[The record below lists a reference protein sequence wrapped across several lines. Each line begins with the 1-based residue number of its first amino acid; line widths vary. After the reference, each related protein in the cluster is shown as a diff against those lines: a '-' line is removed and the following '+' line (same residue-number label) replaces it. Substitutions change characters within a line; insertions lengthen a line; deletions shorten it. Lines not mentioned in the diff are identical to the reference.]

1 MRLRWLLVMFVGL
14 ASACAPQGAQPTEVL
29 VTEEINLT
37 PTLAPTVVEP
47 TPVAIAT
54 EDAAANDTS
63 SPERVTLKIWWPEPL
78 APIDNQDAAELLS
91 EQISAFQAA
100 NRDVTIEFRLKK
112 AQDVG
117 GIMSALRTA
126 SFVAPG
132 AIPDLT
138 LMRRSDL
145 LAAAQSSLI
154 LPMDEQAESAVLD
167 NLHPMVNA
175 LGHFNER
182 LYGLPYN
189 VEVQHIAYQSGL
201 YDAQNWNFANVIGD
215 ARAFVFPAGRAT
227 SLSDVFLAQYRS
239 ATETQSS
246 TTLNVDADQLEALFQ
261 FYQRAVAAN
270 VIAPTVLE
278 YIVQDDYRSGLQ
290 AGTIPAGV
298 VTSTMYLKMLA
309 AGALLDFAPI
319 PTANGSPT
327 TLVDGWMWVLT
338 SADAEQQEA
347 ALRFLNWMLDVERQG
362 EYNAAIYMLPS
373 QRSALRQW
381 DDADYALFAD
391 TLLTNATLPLSES
404 AGSLT
409 ARVIQGA
416 LASVISGQ
424 RSPEQ
429 AAQDVVTQLPG

>member
-14 ASACAPQGAQPTEVL
+14 ACACAPQGAQPTEVL
-29 VTEEINLT
+29 VTEEISLT
-37 PTLAPTVVEP
+37 PTLAPTVVAP
-47 TPVAIAT
+47 TPVAIST
-54 EDAAANDTS
+54 EDAA
-63 SPERVTLKIWWPEPL
+63 SPERVTLNIWWPEPL

-91 EQISAFQAA
+91 QQISAFQAA

-112 AQDVG
+112 SQDVG

-126 SFVAPG
+126 SLVAPG
-132 AIPDLT
+132 AVPDLT

-154 LPMDEQAESAVLD
+154 VPIDEQAESAVLD

-189 VEVQHIAYQSGL
+189 IDVQHLAYQSGL
-201 YDAQNWNFANVIGD
+201 YDAQNWDFADVIGD

-227 SLSDVFLAQYRS
+227 SLSDMFLAQYRS

-246 TTLNVDADQLEALFQ
+246 TTLDVDADQLESLFQ
-261 FYQRAVAAN
+261 FYQRAVTAN
-270 VIAPTVLE
+270 VMTPTVLE
-278 YIVQDDYRSGLQ
+278 YIVPDDYRSGLQ
-290 AGTIPAGV
+290 AGTLPAGV
-298 VTSTMYLKMLA
+298 VTSTMYLEMLA
-309 AGALLDFAPI
+309 EGALLDFAPI
-319 PTANGSPT
+319 PTANGIPT

-338 SADAEQQEA
+338 SADAEQQA
-347 ALRFLNWMLDVERQG
+347 VALRFLNWMLDVERQG
-362 EYNAAIYMLPS
+362 QYNAAIYMLPS

-391 TLLTNATLPLSES
+391 TLLSNATLPLSES

-409 ARVIQGA
+409 ARVIQSA

-424 RSPEQ
+424 RTPEQ
-429 AAQDVVTQLPG
+429 AAQDVITQLPG

>member
-29 VTEEINLT
+29 VTEEISLT

-47 TPVAIAT
+47 TPVAIST
-54 EDAAANDTS
+54 EDAA
-63 SPERVTLKIWWPEPL
+63 SPERVTLNIWWPEPL

-91 EQISAFQAA
+91 QQISAFQAA
-100 NRDVTIEFRLKK
+100 NRDVIIQFRLKK

-117 GIMSALRTA
+117 GIMSALRSA
-126 SFVAPG
+126 SLVAPG
-132 AIPDLT
+132 AVPDLT

-154 LPMDEQAESAVLD
+154 VPIDEQAESAILD

-189 VEVQHIAYQSGL
+189 VEVQHLAYQSGL
-201 YDAQNWNFANVIGD
+201 YDAQNWDFADVIGD

-239 ATETQSS
+239 ATESQSS

-261 FYQRAVAAN
+261 FYQRAVTAN
-270 VIAPTVLE
+270 VITPTVLE
-278 YIVQDDYRSGLQ
+278 YIVPDDYRSGLQ

-298 VTSTMYLKMLA
+298 VTSTMYLEMLA
-309 AGALLDFAPI
+309 EGALLSFAPI
-319 PTANGSPT
+319 PTATGIPT

-338 SADAEQQEA
+338 SADAEQQA
-347 ALRFLNWMLDVERQG
+347 VALRFLNWMLDVERQG
-362 EYNAAIYMLPS
+362 QYNAAIYMLPS

-381 DDADYALFAD
+381 DDAEYALFAD
-391 TLLTNATLPLSES
+391 TLLSNATLPLSES

-424 RSPEQ
+424 RTPEQ